1 MSAVSSA
8 SVAQSIEAVNAIL
21 VQASEK
27 NIAMSKKL
35 MAVSVEMA
43 LTCEA
48 GKGGAVDT
56 VA

>member
-35 MAVSVEMA
+35 VAVAVEMA
-43 LTCEA
+43 LT
-48 GKGGAVDT
+48 
-56 VA
+56 